1 LYWIKGRG
9 NFRQFVFNR
18 VQKIQQHRDVKWHY
32 VPTTENPADLE
43 SRGGNIVNHPLW
55 SHGPSWPSEAA
66 KWPSDIILE
75 ASPETEKEMKVTIT
89 SVLATAVRVQDD
101 IDKLLDSHE
110 LRKVHRIGAWVQRFI
125 QNCRQPRKNRKV
137 GPLE

>member
-1 LYWIKGRG
+1 MSARSRLAKRNLTIPFLLYWIKGRG

-75 ASPETEKEMKVTIT
+75 ASPETEKEMKVTIGRLQESST
-89 SVLATAVRVQDD
+89 FLFT
-101 IDKLLDSHE
+101 E
-110 LRKVHRIGAWVQRFI
+110 LCTNG
-125 QNCRQPRKNRKV
+125 
-137 GPLE
+137 